1 MLSVSCRADD
11 ELTPPARL
19 AAAGKRLDTMLQAVS
34 QVRTALDRFYAT
46 LNDEQK
52 AQFEAIGP
60 RRTSFADRADMMQRR
75 GRRYSAARDSGC
87 DPGLLSG
94 ITRCRTKGPLMT
106 ANPVLWNLSES
117 GVATVTLN
125 RPEVNNAYDAGLIN
139 GVLAAMDELG
149 KKPNLRVVVLK
160 GNGKHFQA
168 GADLKWINGVRP
180 KSAADNE
187 AVSRATFEAVQRLN
201 TLPIPTVALVQGG
214 CFGGGTGVISACDV
228 VIAAD
233 NALFSITE
241 VRWGLTAAII
251 IPQLC
256 DAIGVRQVRRYA
268 LTGERFGAADARR
281 IGLVHEVVPLAE
293 LEAAGAKVVEQL
305 LANGPQAMAETK
317 ALALESSFGGM
328 SVDDDAYARLV
339 RMHSDRRQ
347 TKGGVGGVGVVRGKA
362 GREVGGGRE
371 VSSSVAPT
379 RLRQQ

>member
-1 MLSVSCRADD
+1 V
-11 ELTPPARL
+11 T
-19 AAAGKRLDTMLQAVS
+19 AAAISAYCPAQQNA
-34 QVRTALDRFYAT
+34 
-46 LNDEQK
+46 EQK
-52 AQFEAIGP
+52 GP
-60 RRTSFADRADMMQRR
+60 
-75 GRRYSAARDSGC
+75 
-87 DPGLLSG
+87 P
-94 ITRCRTKGPLMT
+94 MT

-149 KKPNLRVVVLK
+149 RKPNLRVVVLK

-180 KSAADNE
+180 KSADENE

-268 LTGERFGAADARR
+268 LTGERFGADDARR

-293 LEAAGAKVVEQL
+293 LESAGAKVVAQL
-305 LANGPQAMAETK
+305 LANGPEALAETK
-317 ALALESSFGGM
+317 RLAMESSFGGM
-328 SVDDDAYARLV
+328 GVDAAAYARLV

-347 TKGGVGGVGVVRGKA
+347 TKEASEGLASFAEKRAANWGAAGK
-362 GREVGGGRE
+362 
-371 VSSSVAPT
+371 
-379 RLRQQ
+379 